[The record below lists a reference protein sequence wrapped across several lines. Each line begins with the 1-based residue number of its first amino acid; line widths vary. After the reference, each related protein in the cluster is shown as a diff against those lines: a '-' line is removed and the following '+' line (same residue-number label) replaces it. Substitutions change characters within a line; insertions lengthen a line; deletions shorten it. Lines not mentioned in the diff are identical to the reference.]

1 MERVTAVIGN
11 DLYKTVV
18 KTSIHSI
25 IADEPEHLG
34 GKDLGFSPSE
44 LLAASLASCTSI
56 TLRMY
61 VNRKNW
67 NVEEI
72 EVTVTFERDAQA
84 NTAILDRKIQIK
96 GSLKETERLRLLVI
110 ANACPMH
117 KTLNGTIN
125 IKTEII

>member
-11 DLYKTVV
+11 NLYKTVV
-18 KTSIHSI
+18 KTTIHSI

-34 GKDLGFSPSE
+34 GKDSGFSPPE

-61 VNRKNW
+61 ANRKKW

-84 NTAILDRKIQIK
+84 NTAILDRKIQII
-96 GSLKETERLRLLVI
+96 GSSKKQRDCGCWLLPMPARCIKHSTEQLILK
-110 ANACPMH
+110 P
-117 KTLNGTIN
+117 K
-125 IKTEII
+125 